1 MQVGFFDLETTALDA
16 DFGQLLC
23 GVIGEYDPKRPDDPL
38 LYNIVLPD
46 FETPEGRCDDSKLA
60 IVLRDLLSTY
70 DLIVSYN
77 GSRFDIPFL
86 NTRLAAAGERGLTA
100 KRHKDLLY
108 VMRYKFRLQSNSLK
122 NVGNFFFGHTVK
134 TDMDK
139 RTWRAA
145 HAGSRAAYDEVIDHC
160 RKDVVEL
167 ARVWHRVKDVAGTL
181 S

>member
-23 GVIGEYDPKRPDDPL
+23 GVIGEYDPQSPEEPGLIKYELDDF
-38 LYNIVLPD
+38 D
-46 FETPEGRCDDSKLA
+46 TPEGRCDDKGLA
-60 IVLRDLLSTY
+60 VTLREELSRY

-86 NTRLAAAGERGLTA
+86 NTRLAAEGERGLSA

-145 HAGSRAAYDEVIDHC
+145 HAGSRTAYNEVIDHC
-160 RKDVVEL
+160 RMDVIEL
-167 ARVWHRVKDVAGTL
+167 ARVWHRVKDVAGPL